1 MYKVLDYPGARKP
14 LTRLQVG
21 SELAFDIGEHGAL
34 HAIRFDR
41 DDDKRVQLS
50 LDGDQ
55 VTQTVTARE
64 VQSRVQVASAEITSS
79 LFAAGAAAG
88 LRDATLS
95 SEEHTSE

>member
-64 VQSRVQVASAEITSS
+64 VQSRVQVASAEITRS
-79 LFAAGAAAG
+79 L
-88 LRDATLS
+88 R
-95 SEEHTSE
+95 SEARSVGKECVRTCRSRGSP